1 MSPTHVTPEK
11 SNPVTPVGLAA
22 QSRMVAAANINDA
35 MRDQLEFLI
44 EHAHTNGCAC
54 DHCHRYQRARS
65 VLLDIFG

>member
-1 MSPTHVTPEK
+1 MSPTQVTPNK

-22 QSRMVAAANINDA
+22 QSRMVAAANVDDA

-44 EHAHTNGCAC
+44 ENAHSSGCGC
-54 DHCHRYQRARS
+54 TQCGRYQRARS